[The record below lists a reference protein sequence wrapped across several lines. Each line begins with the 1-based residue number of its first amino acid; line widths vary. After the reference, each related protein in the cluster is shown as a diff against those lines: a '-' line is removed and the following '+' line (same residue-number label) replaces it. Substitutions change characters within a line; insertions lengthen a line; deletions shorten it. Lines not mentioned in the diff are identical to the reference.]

1 MAADVVVGIATYN
14 DADRIG
20 QALRAIVSQCEA
32 LGGSA
37 SCLIVQADGSSTDG
51 TAERA
56 SEVTST
62 SVPLQRIGYLLEGID
77 KVSGPYRAVPAKGN
91 AVRTVFREAR
101 RIGAKACVI
110 VDVDVENFS
119 EGWLDGMLRP
129 VLVNGVDFVAPRYA
143 VRRLAGTMNSGL
155 AYPLTRALYG
165 KRVRY
170 PLGGDLACS
179 MAFMDRVVDDPA
191 WDSDTARSSVDLWL
205 TTRAAAGGMRIGEA
219 WLGAKRQVWRDA
231 GGDMAQPLAKV
242 LAALFGGAE
251 RWQSTWQKVRG
262 STRVDV
268 VQGTEAVD
276 VAEVP
281 VDIRQGMEG
290 FRLAQRHLDE
300 LWRLVLPPRTLLDL
314 KKLAVAPDESF
325 RLADDVWARIVYDFM
340 LAYHHRSLGREH
352 VLTAFAPLF
361 GAWVSSFVAEVMEA
375 TPAQVEER
383 LEQLCLRFEGEKPY
397 LISRWRWPDRF
408 NP

>member
-1 MAADVVVGIATYN
+1 
-14 DADRIG
+14 
-20 QALRAIVSQCEA
+20 
-32 LGGSA
+32 
-37 SCLIVQADGSSTDG
+37 
-51 TAERA
+51 
-56 SEVTST
+56 
-62 SVPLQRIGYLLEGID
+62 
-77 KVSGPYRAVPAKGN
+77 
-91 AVRTVFREAR
+91 
-101 RIGAKACVI
+101 
-110 VDVDVENFS
+110 
-119 EGWLDGMLRP
+119 
-129 VLVNGVDFVAPRYA
+129 
-143 VRRLAGTMNSGL
+143 
-155 AYPLTRALYG
+155 
-165 KRVRY
+165 
-170 PLGGDLACS
+170 
-179 MAFMDRVVDDPA
+179 
-191 WDSDTARSSVDLWL
+191 
-205 TTRAAAGGMRIGEA
+205 
-219 WLGAKRQVWRDA
+219 
-231 GGDMAQPLAKV
+231 
-242 LAALFGGAE
+242 
-251 RWQSTWQKVRG
+251 
-262 STRVDV
+262 V